1 MEALVVSA
9 GLREFFTATIRESL
23 DDLGLPAGPAAH
35 YLVELLVRFAS
46 ADELRPR
53 TSCGAHLETYADHV
67 LAIERAWHVEGPR
80 FDPSDEIRL
89 RRHFADCA
97 LFMTG
102 FFWDRMRSRSVTRHF
117 VDQGRRAYR
126 FLAEYSRA
134 RARRES
140 AVYEAL
146 SGGFETYAGV
156 LTYMREVYLGA
167 DFAPGMR
174 QLFVRLVS
182 GF

>member
-9 GLREFFTATIRESL
+9 GLKEFFAATVRESL
-23 DDLGLPAGPAAH
+23 DDLCLPAGPAAD
-35 YLVELLVRFAS
+35 YVVDLLVRFART
-46 ADELRPR
+46 DELRPR
-53 TSCGAHLETYADHV
+53 TPWGGRLESYPDHV
-67 LAIERAWHVEGPR
+67 LAIERWWRADGTA
-80 FDPSDEIRL
+80 FDPTQEVRL
-89 RRHFADCA
+89 RHHFADCA

-102 FFWDRMRSRSVTRHF
+102 FFWDRMRSESVTRHF
-117 VDQGRRAYR
+117 VAQGRRAYR
-126 FLAEYSRA
+126 FLAEYDRA
-134 RARRES
+134 RGRAES
-140 AVYEAL
+140 RVYQAL
-146 SGGFETYAGV
+146 ATDFESYAGV